1 MSNKFDAE
9 VLLDSILDIMTTGL
23 NTKIAAV
30 EAEKTAMGKSIG
42 LAAVDSNA
50 YYRQTW
56 NDKILQYTPA
66 IFYGIENTAA
76 TAVAGV
82 TATQYFLFVEVIIS
96 DSGNDDQVVNRILRY
111 TRALQELFEE
121 QFGKVAEA
129 GRIKIE
135 TVRPVSFKLDE
146 DTSDEVKVG
155 GISITLTLV

>member
-1 MSNKFDAE
+1 MTFDAE
-9 VLLDSILDIMTTGL
+9 DLLDSVLSIMTDGL

-30 EAEKTAMGKSIG
+30 EAEKTTKGKPIG
-42 LAAVDSNA
+42 LTAVDSNA

-66 IFYGIENTAA
+66 IFYGIENTAS
-76 TAVAGV
+76 TSVAGV
-82 TATQYFLFVEVIIS
+82 TATQYFIFAEVVIS

-111 TRALQELFEE
+111 TRALKELFEE

-129 GRIKIE
+129 GKIKIE
-135 TVRPVSFKLDE
+135 TVRPVSFKLEE
-146 DTSDEVKVG
+146 DNSNEVKVG